1 MTARVMPL
9 AYATGICATHVRGAD
24 ARTNE
29 RTDADNYS
37 TCEDILLLS
46 NAHERSAQSV
56 ISHRHPLALE
66 AS

>member
-1 MTARVMPL
+1 MSGRVMPL
-9 AYATGICATHVRGAD
+9 AYATGICGTHVRGAD

-46 NAHERSAQSV
+46 NAGATKP
-56 ISHRHPLALE
+56 ISLGRWA
-66 AS
+66 ANQ